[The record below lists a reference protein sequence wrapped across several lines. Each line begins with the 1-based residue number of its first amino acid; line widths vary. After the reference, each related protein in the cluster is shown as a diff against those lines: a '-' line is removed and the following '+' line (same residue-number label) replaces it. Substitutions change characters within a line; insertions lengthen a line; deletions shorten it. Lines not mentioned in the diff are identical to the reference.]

1 MPKKDI
7 RPGRMIHI
15 RVSEELHKQ
24 MRVRAAEV
32 DTTMQDWVVNAIT
45 KALQRRQK
53 ASKRSE

>member
-7 RPGRMIHI
+7 RSGRMIHI

-32 DTTMQDWVVNAIT
+32 DITMQDWVVNAIT
-45 KALQRRQK
+45 KTLRREQK
-53 ASKRSE
+53 ASNPG

>member
-24 MRVRAAEV
+24 IRVRAAEV
-32 DTTMQDWVVNAIT
+32 DITMQDWVVNAIT
-45 KALQRRQK
+45 KTLRREQK
-53 ASKRSE
+53 ASNPG